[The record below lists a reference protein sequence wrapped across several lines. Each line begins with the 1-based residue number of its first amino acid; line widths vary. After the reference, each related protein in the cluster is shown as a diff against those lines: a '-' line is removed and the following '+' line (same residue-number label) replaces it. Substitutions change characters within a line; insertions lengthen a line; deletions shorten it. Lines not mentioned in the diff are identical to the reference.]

1 MKASGSVQALFAV
14 ALLILSTFC
23 TTPAGAEPGERAAA
37 IRAEYLRL
45 RNIDPLGDAPQF
57 EAEWLDLF
65 QRMQGALSKPSSD
78 EGGVRLRLY
87 TADTG
92 YRLFRLSGDTSFL
105 KKAVTAVVPVVKES
119 RSEEDL
125 GSALLLLGDLR
136 LAEGSDR
143 IQAES
148 LYKRAANLGGTSH
161 ARAEQRLQ
169 GLRNGTFQKVK
180 PSPDVAAPR
189 VARPIAFRQR
199 WSLGPVVLDPGHGGY
214 DAGAI
219 GRGGLE
225 EKYVTLDVAR
235 RVRTILMER
244 YSIPVLLTRDS
255 DEFVP
260 LGRRTAYANAK
271 NASAFVSLHVNASP
285 SHEAHGL
292 EAYYL
297 DNTDDAA
304 SKRLAERE
312 NGVVPGE
319 SVDDLSFMLSD
330 LIQSG
335 KLEDSIRLTSD
346 IDGSLRS
353 RVAPAYRK
361 ARFLGVKRAPF
372 FVLVGAHMPCSLV
385 EMFFVDH
392 AQDGA
397 QLAREDFRAE
407 LAMGVAH
414 GIARFV
420 LADRRAPVQ
429 PKIRAVSASNGSQ
442 PGSQRSVKR

>member
-1 MKASGSVQALFAV
+1 MKARGSVQALFAI

-23 TTPAGAEPGERAAA
+23 SPTAAAEPGGRTATL
-37 IRAEYLRL
+37 RAEYLRL
-45 RNIDPLGDAPQF
+45 RNNDPLGDAPQF
-57 EAEWLDLF
+57 EAEWYDLF
-65 QRMQGALSKPSSD
+65 QRMQGALAKPSSD
-78 EGGVRLRLY
+78 EGSIRLRLY
-87 TADTG
+87 AADTG
-92 YRLFRLSGDTSFL
+92 YRLFRLNGDSSFL
-105 KKAVTAVVPVVKES
+105 AKAVAAVVPVVNES
-119 RSEEDL
+119 RSAEDL

-136 LAEGSDR
+136 LAEGANPS
-143 IQAES
+143 QAES
-148 LYKRAANLGGTSH
+148 LYKRASNLGGTSR

-169 GLRNGTFQKVK
+169 GLRNGTFQRVK

-225 EKYVTLDVAR
+225 EKDVTLDVAR
-235 RVRTILMER
+235 RVRAILMER
-244 YSIPVLLTRDS
+244 YSIPTLLTRDS

-304 SKRLAERE
+304 SQQLAERE

-335 KLEDSIRLTSD
+335 KLEDSIRLTRD

-353 RVAPAYRK
+353 RVTPSYRK
-361 ARFLGVKRAPF
+361 ARFLGVKKAPF

-392 AQDGA
+392 SQDGA

-407 LAMGVAH
+407 LAMGIAH

-420 LADRRAPVQ
+420 LADRRAPMKG
-429 PKIRAVSASNGSQ
+429 KIQAVSASNAVEPIHSK
-442 PGSQRSVKR
+442 SLKR

>member
-1 MKASGSVQALFAV
+1 MKARGSVQALVAA
-14 ALLILSTFC
+14 ALLFLSFFSP
-23 TTPAGAEPGERAAA
+23 PAGAEPGGRVAA

-45 RNIDPLGDAPQF
+45 RNNDPLGDAPQF
-57 EAEWLDLF
+57 EAEWRDLF
-65 QRMQGALSKPSSD
+65 QRMEGALVKPSSD
-78 EGGVRLRLY
+78 EGSVRLRMY
-87 TADTG
+87 AADTG
-92 YRLFRLSGDTSFL
+92 YRLFRLSGDASFL
-105 KKAVTAVVPVVKES
+105 KKAVAALTPVVQES

-125 GSALLLLGDLR
+125 GSALLMLGDLR
-136 LAEGSDR
+136 LAEGADPM
-143 IQAES
+143 QVEA
-148 LYKRAANLGGTSH
+148 LYKRAANVGGTYRV
-161 ARAEQRLQ
+161 RAQQRLQ
-169 GLRNGTFQKVK
+169 GLRNGTFHSVK

-189 VARPIAFRQR
+189 IARPIAFRQR

-225 EKYVTLDVAR
+225 EKDVTLDVAR

-353 RVAPAYRK
+353 RVVPAYRK
-361 ARFLGVKRAPF
+361 ARFLGVKKAPF

-407 LAMGVAH
+407 LAMGIAH

-429 PKIRAVSASNGSQ
+429 PKIRTVSASNSAQPRRQGSL
-442 PGSQRSVKR
+442 KR